1 MWKLFIS
8 FCLLIIIILTSPLFS
23 QQEQDSIKVQNSE
36 YEPPDRFGL
45 WLGYFGPS
53 FEASVRVNS
62 KTLGLGSYVSLENAF
77 ELPTTQ
83 NVFRIEAYFRISKHH
98 RIRAGYYGLSRD
110 GSSVLERELRIGEN
124 VYPIGS
130 VAIAEEKFNLFKL
143 IYAYSIVNNEEI
155 ESGASVGISI
165 MRYFLDSKREILGF
179 ENKTDVDITLPIPV
193 LGLHTI
199 YHLWKKFDALFY
211 LNFFSVKIDIYD
223 GLLLDTGLGIQYFVI
238 DQVALGLGFNV
249 FKLDVFVDDP
259 GEFQGRINYFHQ
271 GVAFYALIT
280 L

>member
-1 MWKLFIS
+1 
-8 FCLLIIIILTSPLFS
+8 
-23 QQEQDSIKVQNSE
+23 
-36 YEPPDRFGL
+36 L

-62 KTLGLGSYVSLENAF
+62 RTLGLGSYVTLENAF
-77 ELPTTQ
+77 ELPTNQ
-83 NVFRIEAYFRISKHH
+83 NVFRIEAYFRITKHH
-98 RIRAGYYGLSRD
+98 KISAGYYGLSRD

-130 VAIAEEKFNLFKL
+130 VAIAEEKFDLFNL

-155 ESGASVGISI
+155 ESGASIGISI
-165 MRYFLDSKREILGF
+165 MRYFLDSRRDVIGF
-179 ENKTDVDITLPIPV
+179 ENKIDVDITLPIPV
-193 LGLHTI
+193 LGLHTT

-211 LNFFSVKIDIYD
+211 LNFFTVKIDIYD
-223 GLLLDTGLGIQYFVI
+223 GVLWGAGLGIQYFLI
-238 DQVALGLGFNV
+238 DQIALGLGFNI

-271 GVAFYALIT
+271 GIAFYALFT